1 MPPPAS
7 PKINTCR
14 HRYASQLLPALM
26 EYSIDPVAEVR
37 QAAVYGVGMVAEHVA
52 TVDPAQIMSAAQRM
66 VQVELL
72 N

>member
-1 MPPPAS
+1 
-7 PKINTCR
+7 
-14 HRYASQLLPALM
+14 M